1 MASGYYHKTGG
12 AKTTWATTGN
22 WWTTATGTTSS
33 GAGPNG
39 AGQAAYIG
47 ASNMT
52 GVNSYLSLGTAIT
65 LSSLLIGSNYNVGT
79 TTIVGTQITFAGTFS
94 DSSLNGIVLYPGAD
108 SLTIGQGWISG
119 EGTRL
124 YFNQSL
130 PSITNNSSNSISLN
144 DADDPIYNTT
154 PSVGSL
160 TFKTNGAG
168 NIFIGKSI
176 SNSNGLATGNL
187 FQVKV
192 DSTGS
197 GWTYFGN
204 QSPYYEVTT
213 YGKVLLYINAG
224 NFAFNHNR
232 ARRGDTNTFSE
243 GITLGTTF
251 RGANQQIN
259 LDAWIEYLTTSRINF
274 GPNGTGSDPVN
285 LNYFGSANAT
295 FGSNSASN
303 VMSGPSSGTITHTLN
318 IQGSV
323 FTINGNIV
331 SNTAVAHSNVI
342 KNGNGTLVLNGSS
355 SAFAS
360 YTQNA
365 GITRVGNAS
374 ALGSGTVTLNGGT
387 LSSNSATGYVLNNAI
402 NIGGNVTI
410 GDSTA
415 LAGSAVTGYISFAGS
430 PAVSSTLNLNTFSDL
445 EFGGNLAGSSNITK
459 TGNSGIG
466 FVGQGTS
473 TFSGGLTVNS
483 GVAVCG
489 YWNSGVCTQLNA
501 ASFIELNGPGNGRI
515 WYRGATDT
523 TVPTTLRGA
532 GGIYSMNMG
541 ANSVTLTGNLSAFTG
556 YIECYTDGGITSSGF
571 TFANASS
578 FPVSASYMAWSSWGL
593 SNARTQTFKYT
604 GATNVTSNAPLILSI
619 VANGSTALLDHSGTS
634 GAVLRLNREIT
645 NNVAYSATLQLNVA
659 SSAGELQLGGNLNET
674 ASSTTGINKTGSGT
688 LIMSGSSNFRG
699 ANTITSGVVKIAKKT
714 ALGTGA
720 LTISSGTRLQCTD
733 TSTDPAKLASVGSF
747 TSNGGRLI
755 LGS

>member
-1 MASGYYHKTGG
+1 MATGWYNKTGG
-12 AKTTWATTGN
+12 AKTTWSTSGN
-22 WWTTATGTTSS
+22 WRTTATGTTSS

-39 AGQAAYIG
+39 SGQAAYIG
-47 ASNMT
+47 TSNMV
-52 GVNSYLSLGTAIT
+52 GVNSYLALGAATT

-79 TTIVGTQITFAGTFS
+79 TTIVGSQLTFTGTFS
-94 DSSLNGIVLYPGAD
+94 DSSLNGIILYPGAG

-187 FQVKV
+187 FQVIV
-192 DSTGS
+192 DSTGA

-213 YGKVLLYINAG
+213 YGKVLLYIYAG
-224 NFAFNHNR
+224 NFAFNHSR
-232 ARRGDTNTFSE
+232 VRRGDTNTFSE

-318 IQGSV
+318 IQGST

-342 KNGNGTLVLNGSS
+342 KNGNGTLVLNGTS
-355 SAFAS
+355 SAFVS

-365 GITRVGNAS
+365 GTTRVGTAGS
-374 ALGSGTVTLNGGT
+374 LGAGTVTLNGGT
-387 LSSNSATGYVLNNAI
+387 LSTTTGGTSFATSNNNFVINGSVTVGEAGYGGWLSVYGTTNIAGNSTISAVSELFLENQLQGSATL
-402 NIGGNVTI
+402 
-410 GDSTA
+410 
-415 LAGSAVTGYISFAGS
+415 
-430 PAVSSTLNLNTFSDL
+430 
-445 EFGGNLAGSSNITK
+445 TK
-459 TGNSGIG
+459 TGNSNLWLKNNYGNAAPSFTGQFILNNGALFLGG
-466 FVGQGTS
+466 FNSS
-473 TFSGGLTVNS
+473 TPNQLNNASSITLNGGHVQVCGNVANTFTNSISGGVDIYFRNTS
-483 GVAVCG
+483 
-489 YWNSGVCTQLNA
+489 
-501 ASFIELNGPGNGRI
+501 
-515 WYRGATDT
+515 
-523 TVPTTLRGA
+523 A
-532 GGIYSMNMG
+532 GGITFTNSANYFGSPRLYADSAEGATTAQKWTTKHLGFSTFYYLLGADFTQNITQTIVYSGTTAAIQNSALQVNAYQ
-541 ANSVTLTGNLSAFTG
+541 ANRSITAVFENASTNNTTVTFNEAVNNHTTNAQPAQTFRFNATSGRIIQNGPIRDLYTGTLNVIKSGSYDVTLNSAGT
-556 YIECYTDGGITSSGF
+556 Y
-571 TFANASS
+571 
-578 FPVSASYMAWSSWGL
+578 
-593 SNARTQTFKYT
+593 R
-604 GATNVTSNAPLILSI
+604 
-619 VANGSTALLDHSGTS
+619 GSTTVSQG
-634 GAVLRLNREIT
+634 
-645 NNVAYSATLQLNVA
+645 
-659 SSAGELQLGGNLNET
+659 
-674 ASSTTGINKTGSGT
+674 K
-688 LIMSGSSNFRG
+688 LIA
-699 ANTITSGVVKIAKKT
+699 ANKT

-720 LTISSGTRLQCTD
+720 VIVSGSLQCTD
-733 TSTDPAKLASVGSF
+733 TTTDEAKLASVSSF